1 MIAFELGNPLARLLK
16 FGKIVEIKAFQNSLR
31 IQIPSNIS
39 TKQL

>member
-16 FGKIVEIKAFQNSLR
+16 FRKIVEIKAFQNSL